1 MGVAITLNCL
11 TRLTRLRND
20 QPSGK
25 WEFTPAGGMYEAPE
39 SRAREARGTHR
50 DVGRAVWWWWRQ
62 RLEGQQEPRLGQQG
76 LEESRVRLQEPRVQE
91 PQERFE
97 ELICIR
103 HQAPG
108 VTGRLVVLL
117 NRRGRRAP

>member
-1 MGVAITLNCL
+1 MGVAITLNCI

-50 DVGRAVWWWWRQ
+50 DVGRTDGWWWQ
-62 RLEGQQEPRLGQQG
+62 RLEGQWWQQESWFGQQG
-76 LEESRVRLQEPRVQE
+76 LEESRIGLQEPRL
-91 PQERFE
+91 QERIQ
-97 ELICIR
+97 ELLVAAAIGR
-103 HQAPG
+103 PG
-108 VTGRLVVLL
+108 
-117 NRRGRRAP
+117 